1 MGNQVPRMEIGDFYS
16 RVSISAEVLHDRPP
30 PMFHRRSVAEQ
41 HELFARLAQN
51 NPKVSLPMEGIAV
64 SSSQTLFTEIK
75 EGLY

>member
-1 MGNQVPRMEIGDFYS
+1 
-16 RVSISAEVLHDRPP
+16 
-30 PMFHRRSVAEQ
+30 MFHRRSVAEQ

-75 EGLY
+75 DGLYQSFIHTTSKHNAAKGVLCCDQIGLLSL